1 MKLEAAIRYFNPTSQ
16 VINDSPRDTSPNTF
30 TRADIATALGM
41 AEAKASFG
49 ISAYLGK
56 HDVSHQDRIRAIKQL
71 AQYAK
76 QQAPKHVGKAAGKRM
91 AQCMA
96 ILAKFAYAE
105 YGGSAAST
113 YLCSCCAG
121 SGFIDDQA
129 DNKNRSKTSLNS
141 PCNNPPRNPLACY
154 IDNREKEKRLC
165 KSCDGKGTV
174 SNRCRC
180 NGTGK
185 VLDRKETKIHGYL
198 VIKICKRCAGRGYKR
213 VPASMAYAAISILL
227 PKLTQSTWSR
237 NWKPFYESLILQCK
251 IEENKAKA
259 VFKQITG

>member
-1 MKLEAAIRYFNPTSQ
+1 MEKIGEKSPLSASLCLHHRQMIRQ
-16 VINDSPRDTSPNTF
+16 GIRRILVISGDSR
-30 TRADIATALGM
+30 LC
-41 AEAKASFG
+41 
-49 ISAYLGK
+49 
-56 HDVSHQDRIRAIKQL
+56 Q
-71 AQYAK
+71 
-76 QQAPKHVGKAAGKRM
+76 QQALVL

-96 ILAKFAYAE
+96 ILAKFACAE

-121 SGFIDDQA
+121 SEFIDDQA
-129 DNKNRSKTSLNS
+129 DNKNRPKTSLNS

-154 IDNREKEKRLC
+154 IDNREREKRLC

-213 VPASMAYAAISILL
+213 VPASITYAAISILL